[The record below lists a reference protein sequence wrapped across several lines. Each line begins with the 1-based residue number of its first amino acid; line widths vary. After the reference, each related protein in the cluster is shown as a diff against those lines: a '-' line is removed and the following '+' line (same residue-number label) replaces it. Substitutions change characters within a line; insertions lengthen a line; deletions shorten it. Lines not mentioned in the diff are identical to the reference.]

1 MELFYDII
9 QCGNLKVQLLVQEN
23 NGWTVVFTISD
34 EQDRRILKAPV
45 LENGKVKI
53 YANPEEAI
61 SDAMARLNLP
71 VEAKKSA

>member
-34 EQDRRILKAPV
+34 EEDRRILKAPV

-53 YANPEEAI
+53 YANPEDAI

-71 VEAKKSA
+71 VEARKSA